1 MVTTPMISH
10 NYIRIWHVVGS
21 YGKTVKM
28 LRLLRS
34 YFDYQELFFKL
45 LFIISTVEALSREEA
60 TVGWHLEAAPRSA
73 WILLKSSI
81 SVNCLN
87 FTSKYTTFGS
97 DIRWFK
103 LTKNGT
109 IKELPV
115 SLNARV
121 RSNGHQLQ
129 IFNAEV
135 DDEGLYC
142 CIPMQN
148 VHSSIDCKLA
158 VTNLSIAQPPVIVAP
173 VKHQAAQVGDA
184 VVLQCHIT
192 FAGKPAAVEYSWQ
205 RFGKNLVLQQPKYTT
220 ENLTDLFILIIHNI
234 TEADE
239 GLYGCF
245 LFNTK
250 YQRANQSIYLQVSGV
265 QNSMP
270 AVRGAH
276 ICFSQKSCT
285 RRLP

>member
-1 MVTTPMISH
+1 MKI
-10 NYIRIWHVVGS
+10 
-21 YGKTVKM
+21 
-28 LRLLRS
+28 LLNKWLCS
-34 YFDYQELFFKL
+34 DYQECFLKL
-45 LFIISTVEALSREEA
+45 LFIVSTIEALRSRDEA
-60 TVGWHLEAAPRSA
+60 MASWYLEAAPRSA
-73 WILLKSSI
+73 WVLLKGSI

-97 DIRWFK
+97 NIRWFK
-103 LTKNGT
+103 LVKNGT
-109 IKELPV
+109 AKELPI

-142 CIPMQN
+142 CMAMQN
-148 VHSSIDCKLA
+148 VHSSINCKLA

-184 VVLQCHIT
+184 VVLQCHIS
-192 FAGKPAAVEYSWQ
+192 FVGKPAAVEYSWQ
-205 RFGKNLVLQQPKYTT
+205 KFGKNLAIRQPKYTT

-234 TEADE
+234 TETDE

-245 LFNTK
+245 LFNSK

-270 AVRGAH
+270 VVQGARIH
-276 ICFSQKSCT
+276 
-285 RRLP
+285 LPQILYKLVKIAII